1 MKQNNNFIALNFFS
15 IILSLILCAC
25 NPVINGEGPV
35 VTIKKDANKF
45 SEVDLKLDASVTVS
59 QGLENAVVIHAQ
71 QNIADHIECKPING
85 VLKIYSDANLNPDNQ
100 VMIDITM
107 NNIEGLELSGSGVI
121 KSKDVLKTP
130 ELKLKIS
137 GSGTIYADVIGNKLE
152 SKISGSGQLN
162 LRGNV
167 TRTDYQISGSGT
179 INSFDLTAQE
189 TDATITGS
197 GEIHLTTISSLNAKI
212 TGSGSIKYK
221 GNPAQF
227 KQKVTGDGTIER
239 VE

>member
-1 MKQNNNFIALNFFS
+1 MKQNNNFIAQNFLS

-35 VTIKKDANKF
+35 VTIKKDADKF
-45 SEVDLKLDASVTVS
+45 SEIDLKLDASVTVS

-71 QNIADHIECKPING
+71 QNIADNIECKPING
-85 VLKIYSDANLNPDNQ
+85 VLKIYSDANLNPGNQ

-152 SKISGSGQLN
+152 SKISGSGQ
-162 LRGNV
+162 
-167 TRTDYQISGSGT
+167 YQISGSGT

-189 TDATITGS
+189 TNAEITGS

-227 KQKVTGDGTIER
+227 KQKVTGDGTIQR